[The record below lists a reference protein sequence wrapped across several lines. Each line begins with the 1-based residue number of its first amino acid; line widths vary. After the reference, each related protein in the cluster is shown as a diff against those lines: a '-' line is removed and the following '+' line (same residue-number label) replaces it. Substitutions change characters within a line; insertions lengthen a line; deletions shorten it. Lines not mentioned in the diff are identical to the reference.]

1 MRPRRALLYMPGD
14 DWRKIEKAAALT
26 VDSICMD
33 LEDGVAPD
41 HKKDA
46 RQMAARALRELDFG
60 DSERLV
66 RINPLDTELAEQ
78 DLEAILPAQPD
89 GIVIPKADSAEQIQA
104 LSAQIAKHASKK
116 NPIALLAQ
124 IESALGLVNIK
135 EIAAADERLQALI
148 FGAEDYAADLG
159 ATRSQGA
166 DEVFFARSAV
176 VAHAAANDLQAIDM
190 LWVDFKDA
198 EGLKASATKG
208 AQLGYSGMQIIHP
221 NQIEIVQSAFTP
233 SADEIESA
241 TRVVGAYENHL
252 KEGNAVF
259 ALDGKMVDMP
269 MVKAARR
276 LLSRAEEK

>member
-1 MRPRRALLYMPGD
+1 MRSRRALLYMPGD
-14 DWRKIEKAAALT
+14 DWRKIEKSAGLD

-33 LEDGVAPD
+33 LEDAVVPD
-41 HKKDA
+41 HKEEA

-60 DSERLV
+60 SSERLV

-78 DLEAILPAQPD
+78 DWKAILPAQPD
-89 GIVIPKADSAEQIQA
+89 GIVIPKADSAEQIRA
-104 LSAQIAKHASKK
+104 LSEQIAKHVSKEK
-116 NPIALLAQ
+116 PIALLAQ
-124 IESALGLVNIK
+124 IESARGLVNIK

-159 ATRSQGA
+159 ASRTLEA
-166 DEVFFARSAV
+166 EEVFFARSAV

-190 LWVDFKDA
+190 LWTDFKDTA
-198 EGLKASATKG
+198 GLKATAAKG

-221 NQIEIVQSAFTP
+221 NQIEIAQSAFTP
-233 SADEIESA
+233 SAEDIESA
-241 TRVVGAYENHL
+241 TRLLEAYESHR
-252 KEGNAVF
+252 KEGLGVF

-276 LLSRAEEK
+276 LLSRADK